1 MIKDLKEYRR
11 WAWNCYRDSM
21 CKHVF
26 SWHLR
31 NAAFDDICPPLARY
45 RYDCYSGQGK
55 MGDLARALIEG
66 EMEWTPKLLEV
77 IYNDPVCG
85 ACSYNCGRITEM
97 QPGDVI
103 QAMRADALRQ
113 GHRPPGGFGELLTVM
128 RQYMNPYRKAD
139 SQRNDWIKGI
149 DPGLARGLSA
159 AGTATKTL
167 LYTGCF
173 PLRDAAGEKMAQDA
187 ATVLLRAGLDVGILG
202 DRERC
207 CGNPSLRLGD
217 VDNFVAFARENIRQF
232 NAMGVETLVTVCPF
246 CYSTFVR
253 DYAGVAGMNF
263 RVVHILPL
271 VLDLLKQGRLKPVRP
286 LDMTVTW
293 HDPCHLV
300 RLGGAGIS
308 GTDDF
313 QGIYRE
319 PREIV
324 GAIPG
329 MKLVEMYRIKHDA
342 WCCGAGSWQR
352 NGDPE
357 MALWTASE
365 RCREAEAVGAGAIV
379 TYCPHCEENLTEAAS
394 KRRSGLKV
402 HDLLSLLLQ
411 SVQ

>member
-1 MIKDLKEYRR
+1 MIKDLKEYRH

-45 RYDCYSGQGK
+45 KYDCFSGQGK
-55 MGDLARALIEG
+55 MGDLARAVIEG
-66 EMEWTPKLLEV
+66 EMEWTPKLLDV
-77 IYNDPVCG
+77 IYRDPVCG

-97 QPGDVI
+97 QPSDVI
-103 QAMRADALRQ
+103 QALRADALRQ
-113 GHRPPGGFGELLTVM
+113 GQKPPGGYGSLLATM
-128 RQYMNPYRKAD
+128 QKHMNPYAKAD
-139 SQRNDWIKGI
+139 SLRGNWLNGL
-149 DPGLARGLSA
+149 DPKLAKGLSSSA
-159 AGTATKTL
+159 ARTKML

-173 PLRDAAGEKMAQDA
+173 PLRDSAGEKMARDA
-187 ATVLLRAGLDVGILG
+187 AAILLRAGLDIGVLG
-202 DRERC
+202 ERERC

-217 VDNFVAFARENIRQF
+217 IDNFTAFAKENIKQF

-253 DYAGVAGMNF
+253 DYSGVAKMNF
-263 RVVHILPL
+263 RVVHILQL
-271 VLDLLKQGRLKPVRP
+271 VNELVQKGRLKPSKP

-319 PREIV
+319 PRQIIEAV
-324 GAIPG
+324 PG
-329 MKLVEMYRIKHDA
+329 LKLAEMYRIKHDA

-352 NGDPE
+352 EGDPE

-365 RCREAEAVGAGAIV
+365 RCREAESVGAGAIV
-379 TYCPHCEENLTEAAS
+379 TYCPHCEENLGEAAA
-394 KRRSGLKV
+394 KRKHGLRV
-402 HDLLSLLLQ
+402 HGLIDLLLKSL
-411 SVQ
+411 

>member
-45 RYDCYSGQGK
+45 KYDCYSGQGK
-55 MGDLARALIEG
+55 MGDLARVLIEG
-66 EMEWTPKLLEV
+66 EMEWNDRLLDV
-77 IYNDPVCG
+77 IFRDPVCG

-97 QPGDVI
+97 QPSDVI

-113 GHRPPGGFGELLTVM
+113 GHKPPGGFGELLSVM
-128 RQYMNPYRKAD
+128 RRYMNPYQKSD
-139 SQRNDWIKGI
+139 GQRTGWLKGL
-149 DPGLARGLSA
+149 DPKLAGSLSA
-159 AGTATKTL
+159 SSKTKML
-167 LYTGCF
+167 LYVGCF
-173 PLRDAAGEKMAQDA
+173 PLRDAAGEKMARDA
-187 ATVLLRAGLDVGILG
+187 ATVLLRAGVDVGVLG
-202 DRERC
+202 ERERC

-217 VDNFVAFARENIRQF
+217 VDNFVAFARENIKQF
-232 NAMGVETLVTVCPF
+232 NGMGIETIVTICPF

-253 DYAGVAGMNF
+253 DYAGVEKMNF
-263 RVVHILPL
+263 RVVHILPF
-271 VLDLLKQGRLKPVRP
+271 VFDLIRQGRLKPVRP
-286 LDMTVTW
+286 LDMAVSW

-319 PREIV
+319 PRQIIE
-324 GAIPG
+324 AIPG
-329 MKLVEMYRIKHDA
+329 MRLVEMYRIRHDA

-352 NGDPE
+352 NGDLE

-365 RCREAEAVGAGAIV
+365 RCREAESVGVGAIV
-379 TYCPHCEENLTEAAS
+379 TYCPHCEENLSEAAA
-394 KRRSGLKV
+394 KRGAGLKV
-402 HDLLSLLLQ
+402 YDLLDLLLG
-411 SVQ
+411 SL